1 MSEMTYEGNGSGG
14 TGILLAVAA
23 GAIIGAGVAL
33 LFAPC
38 SGAETRDWLARRSR
52 AIKAGTTSAIER
64 GKQAIQRTANE
75 IRSDVAQ
82 ATSALGSIDP
92 MRG

>member
-1 MSEMTYEGNGSGG
+1 MSEMSYEGNGSGG
-14 TGILLAVAA
+14 TGILLAAAA
-23 GAIIGAGVAL
+23 GAIVGAGVAL

-38 SGAETRDWLARRSR
+38 SGAETRDWLARRSQ

>member
-1 MSEMTYEGNGSGG
+1 MNEMNQGNGSGG
-14 TGILLAVAA
+14 TGILMAVAA
-23 GAIIGAGVAL
+23 GAIVGAGVAL

-38 SGAETRDWLARRSR
+38 SGVETRDWLARRSR
-52 AIKAGTTSAIER
+52 ALKEGTTSAIER
-64 GKQAIQRTANE
+64 GKQAIRRTGSE

-82 ATSALGSIDP
+82 AAGLGSPDP